1 MSHLILPQR
10 NNREL
15 WLMACYSAVFHVV
28 VGLSLLNFQ
37 LSAHFKEAPV
47 YYVDLLTLPVASPQA
62 GMPGAS
68 EPAPAPPQPAATPR
82 QEMALP
88 TKPSTQIPA
97 KATVAKAP
105 PQADPTETTREFEE
119 RIARMERDTEARHQA
134 AALDALK
141 KRASN
146 SGPVGMPGA
155 TGSEAGSDYGSYI
168 RSRLEDAFRRE
179 DTFKPSPGKEAI
191 CSANHRPVTDESSA
205 SVTSGDPPI
214 RCLMTLLPEPS
225 RGLKKDFRRP
235 PNGSNFEQ
243 VILFKPQGIGKK

>member
-68 EPAPAPPQPAATPR
+68 EPAPAPPQPAATPP

-191 CSANHRPVTDESSA
+191 VRLTIDRNGRIISQRYERRSTDQMFNDAVARAIARAE
-205 SVTSGDPPI
+205 
-214 RCLMTLLPEPS
+214 
-225 RGLKKDFRRP
+225 KDFRRP

-243 VILFKPQGIGKK
+243 VISFKPQGIGKK